1 MAKKAFGRLMDG
13 KKGRLLIQIF
23 RYILRTMENTVY
35 LSDMRLI
42 VDVIKTRYYLINW
55 KVSANFLNS

>member
-1 MAKKAFGRLMDG
+1 MDG